1 MQRQLNLVFA
11 GEFEDP
17 LLAGLYVEEVHALPG
32 SSNLIIELIPTGDA
46 PVAHERLLARL
57 NAARPRLR
65 SEIAQAINR
74 KRTPWIEFR
83 IAPTPPIVASR
94 ASGREVSE

>member
-32 SSNLIIELIPTGDA
+32 SSNLIVELTPTGDA
-46 PVAHERLLARL
+46 PVAPERLLARL
-57 NAARPRLR
+57 NAARPRIR

-83 IAPTPPIVASR
+83 IAPALPPAPR
-94 ASGREVSE
+94 GARDQEDSE